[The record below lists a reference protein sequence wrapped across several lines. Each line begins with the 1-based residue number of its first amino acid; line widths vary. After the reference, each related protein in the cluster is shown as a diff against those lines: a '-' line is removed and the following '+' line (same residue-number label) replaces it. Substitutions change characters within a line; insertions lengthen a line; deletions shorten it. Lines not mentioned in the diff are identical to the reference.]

1 MYKCTNVYMY
11 ICINVYMN
19 ICIYVYVNV
28 NVYIHEMISLRPAC
42 FRWKSF
48 SQIGPEVMTQRGKVK
63 KHDLKLRFAYWLKL
77 KGKNL
82 SNIFPSD
89 LMWMNSMVERISKN
103 VTFTLPETTKKHLKN
118 GETKRL
124 VQRPFWMALSSRCFS
139 SLLVSGT
146 SNKIHSI
153 CLRCLEKVPRIF
165 SQMVVWW

>member
-1 MYKCTNVYMY
+1 MNKCKYVYMYICKYVNMYKCTNVQMY
-11 ICINVYMN
+11 LCIN
-19 ICIYVYVNV
+19 VNV
-28 NVYIHEMISLRPAC
+28 NVYIHEMISLRPTC

-48 SQIGPEVMTQRGKVK
+48 SQIGPEVMTQLGKVK

-82 SNIFPSD
+82 SNKFPSD

-124 VQRPFWMALSSRCFS
+124 VQRPF
-139 SLLVSGT
+139 
-146 SNKIHSI
+146 
-153 CLRCLEKVPRIF
+153 
-165 SQMVVWW
+165 